1 MLKKIIGLYLLGFVV
16 GIGIGKFII
25 VPMMERNKDRKEK
38 KMRELEKELMNKMKE
53 EMIAKQEAEDRKRIM
68 KNLQTKT
75 TEELLEEI
83 DRLFTEMGE
92 KMDYEDACRTFEE
105 RIENDD
111 KEE

>member
-53 EMIAKQEAEDRKRIM
+53 EMIAKRQAEEYKRM
-68 KNLQTKT
+68 ENLQTKT

>member
-1 MLKKIIGLYLLGFVV
+1 MLKKLIGLYLLGFVV
-16 GIGIGKFII
+16 GMGIGKFII

-53 EMIAKQEAEDRKRIM
+53 EMVAKRQAEEYKRM
-68 KNLQTKT
+68 ENLQTKT

>member
-16 GIGIGKFII
+16 GMGIGKFII

-53 EMIAKQEAEDRKRIM
+53 EMIAKRQAEEYKRM
-68 KNLQTKT
+68 ENLQTKT

>member
-1 MLKKIIGLYLLGFVV
+1 MLKKLIGLYLLGFVV
-16 GIGIGKFII
+16 GMGIGKFII

-53 EMIAKQEAEDRKRIM
+53 EMIAKRQAEEYERM
-68 KNLQTKT
+68 ENLQTKT

-83 DRLFTEMGE
+83 DRLFTEIGV

>member
-1 MLKKIIGLYLLGFVV
+1 MLKKLIGLYLLGFVV
-16 GIGIGKFII
+16 GMGIGKFII

-53 EMIAKQEAEDRKRIM
+53 EMIAKRQAEEYKRM
-68 KNLQTKT
+68 ENLQTKT